1 MKFTNEELNLICTAL
16 SAWNAKRIKFDSE
29 EGIPVDADEYIKIS
43 NKIAK
48 KVFDELTN
56 RIREEK

>member
-1 MKFTNEELNLICTAL
+1 MKFTNEELNLICTVM
-16 SAWNAKRIKFDSE
+16 SAWNAKRIKLDCE
-29 EGIPVDADEYIKIS
+29 EGISIETDEYLKIS

-56 RIREEK
+56 RIREDK